1 MDDHAIVL
9 NAGSSS
15 LKFSIYRR
23 PEAANR
29 GGGASAPLWGVD
41 LRGQIDGI
49 GTSPRF
55 TAKDGSDAR
64 VADDRLAQG
73 LDGRGAFDAL
83 ASWLRARYGGGARVL
98 GVGHRV
104 VHGGAKY
111 GGPTRVTTEVLTDLR
126 ARGIGVVARC
136 PFVVAWL
143 QRHPERQDILVEPLR
158 ARDRPGS

>member
-64 VADDRLAQG
+64 LLYLETSYVQ
-73 LDGRGAFDAL
+73 
-83 ASWLRARYGGGARVL
+83 
-98 GVGHRV
+98 
-104 VHGGAKY
+104 
-111 GGPTRVTTEVLTDLR
+111 
-126 ARGIGVVARC
+126 
-136 PFVVAWL
+136 
-143 QRHPERQDILVEPLR
+143 HPEPSVTQVT
-158 ARDRPGS
+158 PGGDN